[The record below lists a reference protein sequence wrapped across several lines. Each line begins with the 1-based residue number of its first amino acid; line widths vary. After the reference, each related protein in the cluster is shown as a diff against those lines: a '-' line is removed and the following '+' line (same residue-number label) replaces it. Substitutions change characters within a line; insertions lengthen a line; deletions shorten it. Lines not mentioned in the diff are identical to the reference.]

1 MATRRELDLR
11 LEAFRELMWHTC
23 QQMATVSFDQRA
35 LRLTLGQK
43 IKDINLLIN
52 QTKKEIYE
60 LRANR
65 DKQD

>member
-1 MATRRELDLR
+1 MAIRRELDLR
-11 LEAFRELMWHTC
+11 LEAFRELLWHTC
-23 QQMATVSFDQRA
+23 QQMASVSFDRRV
-35 LRLTLGQK
+35 LRLTHGQK

>member
-23 QQMATVSFDQRA
+23 QQMATVSFGQRV

>member
-11 LEAFRELMWHTC
+11 LEAFRELLWHAS
-23 QQMATVSFDQRA
+23 QQMATTPFDRRV

-60 LRANR
+60 LRTDR

>member
-11 LEAFRELMWHTC
+11 LEAFRELLWHAS
-23 QQMATVSFDQRA
+23 QQMATTPFDRRV

>member
-11 LEAFRELMWHTC
+11 LEAFRELLWHAS
-23 QQMATVSFDQRA
+23 QQMATTPFDRRVM
-35 LRLTLGQK
+35 RLTVGQK

>member
-11 LEAFRELMWHTC
+11 LEAFRELHWHTC
-23 QQMATVSFDQRA
+23 QQMATVSFDQRV

-43 IKDINLLIN
+43 IKDIKELIN
-52 QTKKEIYE
+52 KTKKEIYE
-60 LRANR
+60 LRTNR

>member
-11 LEAFRELMWHTC
+11 LEAFRELHWHTC
-23 QQMATVSFDQRA
+23 QQLATVPFDWRVM
-35 LRLTLGQK
+35 RLTLGQK

>member
-11 LEAFRELMWHTC
+11 LEAFRERHLHTC
-23 QQMATVSFDQRA
+23 QQMATVPFDQRV

-60 LRANR
+60 LRTNR

>member
-11 LEAFRELMWHTC
+11 LEAYRELHWHTC
-23 QQMATVSFDQRA
+23 QQMATVSFDQRV

-43 IKDINLLIN
+43 IKDINQLIN
-52 QTKKEIYE
+52 QTKKEIHE

-65 DKQD
+65 DK

>member
-11 LEAFRELMWHTC
+11 LEGFRELLWHTC
-23 QQMATVSFDQRA
+23 QQMASVSFDRRV

>member
-11 LEAFRELMWHTC
+11 LEAFRELLWHTC
-23 QQMATVSFDQRA
+23 QQMASVSFDRRI

-43 IKDINLLIN
+43 IKDINQLIN

-60 LRANR
+60 LRNEN
-65 DKQD
+65 KK

>member
-11 LEAFRELMWHTC
+11 LEAFRELLWHTC
-23 QQMATVSFDQRA
+23 QQMASVSFDRRI

-43 IKDINLLIN
+43 IKDINQLIN
-52 QTKKEIYE
+52 QTKKEIHE
-60 LRANR
+60 LRTNR

>member
-11 LEAFRELMWHTC
+11 LEAFRELLWHTC
-23 QQMATVSFDQRA
+23 QQMATVTFDRRV

-43 IKDINLLIN
+43 IKDINQLIN
-52 QTKKEIYE
+52 KTKKEIYE
-60 LRANR
+60 LRTDR

>member
-1 MATRRELDLR
+1 MVTRRELDLR
-11 LEAFRELMWHTC
+11 LEAFRELHWHTC
-23 QQMATVSFDQRA
+23 QQMASVSFDRRV

-52 QTKKEIYE
+52 QTKKEIHE
-60 LRANR
+60 LRTNR

>member
-11 LEAFRELMWHTC
+11 LEAFRELLWHTC
-23 QQMATVSFDQRA
+23 QQMASVSFDRRI

-43 IKDINLLIN
+43 IKDINQLIN
-52 QTKKEIYE
+52 QTKKEIHE
-60 LRANR
+60 LRTDR

>member
-11 LEAFRELMWHTC
+11 LEAFRELHWHTC
-23 QQMATVSFDQRA
+23 QQMATTPFDRRV

-52 QTKKEIYE
+52 QTKKKIYE
-60 LRANR
+60 LRTDR

>member
-11 LEAFRELMWHTC
+11 LEAFRELLWHTC
-23 QQMATVSFDQRA
+23 QQMASVSFDRRI

-43 IKDINLLIN
+43 IKEVNQLIN

>member
-1 MATRRELDLR
+1 MTTRRELDLR
-11 LEAFRELMWHTC
+11 LEAFRELHWHTC
-23 QQMATVSFDQRA
+23 QQMATVSFDQRV
-35 LRLTLGQK
+35 LRMTLGQK

>member
-1 MATRRELDLR
+1 MVTRRELDLR
-11 LEAFRELMWHTC
+11 LEAFRELLWHKS
-23 QQMATVSFDQRA
+23 QLMATTPFDQRV

-52 QTKKEIYE
+52 QTKKEIHE

>member
-23 QQMATVSFDQRA
+23 QQMATTPFDWRVM
-35 LRLTLGQK
+35 RLTLGQK

>member
-11 LEAFRELMWHTC
+11 LEAFRELLWHAS
-23 QQMATVSFDQRA
+23 QQMATTPFDRRV

-60 LRANR
+60 LRDEN
-65 DKQD
+65 KK

>member
-1 MATRRELDLR
+1 MGPRRELDLR

-23 QQMATVSFDQRA
+23 QQMATTPFDRRV

>member
-11 LEAFRELMWHTC
+11 LEAFRELMWHPC
-23 QQMATVSFDQRA
+23 QQMATVSFDRRV

-60 LRANR
+60 LRTDRNQ
-65 DKQD
+65 QD

>member
-1 MATRRELDLR
+1 MATRRELDLS

-23 QQMATVSFDQRA
+23 QQMATVSFDRRV

-43 IKDINLLIN
+43 IKDINQLIN
-52 QTKKEIYE
+52 QTKKEIHE

>member
-23 QQMATVSFDQRA
+23 QQMASVSFDRRI

-43 IKDINLLIN
+43 IKDINQLIN
-52 QTKKEIYE
+52 QTKKEIHE
-60 LRANR
+60 LRTDR

>member
-11 LEAFRELMWHTC
+11 LEAFRELLWHKS
-23 QQMATVSFDQRA
+23 QLMATIPFDRRVM
-35 LRLTLGQK
+35 RLTVGCE
-43 IKDINLLIN
+43 IRDINLLIN
-52 QTKKEIYE
+52 QTNKEIYE

>member
-11 LEAFRELMWHTC
+11 LEAFRELLWHTC
-23 QQMATVSFDQRA
+23 QQMASVSFDRRV

-43 IKDINLLIN
+43 IKDINQLIN

-60 LRANR
+60 LRTNR